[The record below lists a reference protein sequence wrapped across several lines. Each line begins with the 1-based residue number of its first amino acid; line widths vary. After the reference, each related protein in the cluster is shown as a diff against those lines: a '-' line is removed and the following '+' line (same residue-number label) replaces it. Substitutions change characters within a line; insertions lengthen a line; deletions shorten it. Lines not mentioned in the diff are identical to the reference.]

1 MRLPGASQIDILV
14 APCHACSLH
23 YVPQS
28 ILAEWTGSMYLTSSP
43 HNLLELFMV
52 LSQDL
57 LLDYDLLQRLSVLL
71 PSSFS
76 TFFLLVPL
84 LIDSVLLSLPLSVLT
99 LHSKLFDA
107 SQSLTPTVFWVENV
121 SVLVVPRESV
131 KGPVLSKLLV
141 LHPSSWTFLE
151 QRRTLT

>member
-1 MRLPGASQIDILV
+1 MFCESDLKVSIVGGLEDSKARLPGASQIDILV
-14 APCHACSLH
+14 APCH
-23 YVPQS
+23 VPQS
-28 ILAEWTGSMYLTSSP
+28 ILADWTGSMYLTSSP

-84 LIDSVLLSLPLSVLT
+84 LIDSVCLPLSL
-99 LHSKLFDA
+99 SLFEP
-107 SQSLTPTVFWVENV
+107 STPNSLMP
-121 SVLVVPRESV
+121 
-131 KGPVLSKLLV
+131 
-141 LHPSSWTFLE
+141 PSL
-151 QRRTLT
+151 